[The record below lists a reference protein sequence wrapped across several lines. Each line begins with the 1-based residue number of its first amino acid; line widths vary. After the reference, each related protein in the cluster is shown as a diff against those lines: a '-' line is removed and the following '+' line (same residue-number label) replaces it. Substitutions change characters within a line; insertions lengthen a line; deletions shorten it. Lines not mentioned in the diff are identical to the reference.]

1 MESSKKKKNESGTTS
16 KKEQTEK
23 RMRKTKERKESEGGM
38 GSPIEG
44 TGKGKLGT
52 IDQKTGTSNRQ
63 LGRINRTEPSTGPG
77 RIRGNLRKH
86 YRKAVLLASDNN
98 KNPVFV
104 TNIIYANKLF
114 HKKQTQQKGDIKYT
128 WKRARTATREHIQ
141 ETKSNRT
148 KDRDNRIR
156 FR

>member
-77 RIRGNLRKH
+77 RIRGNLRKN

-104 TNIIYANKLF
+104 TNIIYANQFFLYMLTNKCKFWYTRLCYF
-114 HKKQTQQKGDIKYT
+114 TKNKHNKKGT
-128 WKRARTATREHIQ
+128 
-141 ETKSNRT
+141 
-148 KDRDNRIR
+148 
-156 FR
+156 

>member
-1 MESSKKKKNESGTTS
+1 
-16 KKEQTEK
+16 
-23 RMRKTKERKESEGGM
+23 MRKTKERKESEGGM

-44 TGKGKLGT
+44 TGKGKLGM

-77 RIRGNLRKH
+77 QIRGNLRKN

-104 TNIIYANKLF
+104 TNIIYANQFFLYMLTNKCKFWYTRLCYF
-114 HKKQTQQKGDIKYT
+114 TKKQKQQKGDIKYT